1 MTDTTVTIADQT
13 FTIKAMEPGQAESL
27 VRIWRSIQL
36 AGDADGTFYARQLGR
51 LGDLIDG
58 LLTSQADVDR
68 LDRLFLAGKVTT
80 MELVKLILAAYQHDD
95 TADTAVAPI
104 VAKKKPA
111 VALTKKAVQKAPA
124 KAVRGRK

>member
-13 FTIKAMEPGQAESL
+13 FTIKPMEPGQAESL
-27 VRIWRSIQL
+27 VRIWRSIEL
-36 AGDADGTFYARQLGR
+36 AGDADGQFYARQLGR

-68 LDRLFLAGKVTT
+68 LDRLFLSGKVAT
-80 MELVKLILAAYQHDD
+80 MELVKLILAAYQEEP
-95 TADTAVAPI
+95 ADTAVAPI

-111 VALTKKAVQKAPA
+111 VAVTRKAPV
-124 KAVRGRK
+124 KAARGRK